1 MREIVIIPQE
11 HISWLI
17 DQKDSDLSVV
27 EIRKK
32 NLAFEWL
39 LPSVMDPVHD
49 PIVFDLIRRKV
60 PRNIGILQPAIMEE
74 MCNAIN
80 GSMSLGTDGWRSVC
94 LWQSMRSI
102 TKAVSNRLLFNLPLC
117 EDQGFLRSTET
128 FGNCLGMGALIAGQ
142 LVPWPL
148 RPLVGSIFA
157 IPIYLNRKSS
167 FKSLVP
173 MVEKRMDDIRRCRIG
188 HSYKDIEPN
197 DFTTWYCVAVLNSD
211 IAEYAKTPDAIA
223 RRLLGLVGASRHNL
237 LHSR

>member
-17 DQKDSDLSVV
+17 EQKDSDLSVV

-49 PIVFDLIRRKV
+49 PIVFDLIRRKI
-60 PRNIGILQPAIMEE
+60 PRNIGILHPAIMEE
-74 MCNAIN
+74 ICNATN
-80 GSMSLGTDGWRSVC
+80 GSMSLESDGWRTVC
-94 LWQSMRSI
+94 LWQSMHNI
-102 TKAVSNRLLFNLPLC
+102 IKAVGYRLLFNLPLC

-128 FGNCLGMGALIAGQ
+128 FSTWLGMGVIIAGQ

-157 IPIYLNRKSS
+157 IPVYLNRKIA
-167 FKSLVP
+167 FKSLLPV
-173 MVEKRMDDIRRCRIG
+173 VEKRMEDIRLCRTG
-188 HSYKDIEPN
+188 HLYKDIEPN

-211 IAEYAKTPDAIA
+211 IAEYAKTPEAIA
-223 RRLLGLVGASRHNL
+223 RRLLGLVSSSRYNL
-237 LHSR
+237 SHSR